1 MKITAS
7 KKTIVILSIS
17 FLLLLL
23 GVFVFV
29 YKDVIRNGFKYG
41 RWFVLDKHEGEF
53 IDCMEYKEEENEIN
67 AICQGFLLETEE
79 KDASKSR
86 GKLCKE
92 FYIVYKDYQGWQKF
106 SPCLNKEDFIY
117 KDILT
122 KPNHYIPVNIHIHYT
137 KVNPFKYKLDNITL
151 EDMGDED
158 LYVEILSKNMGTQNI
173 MEKGLVA
180 TQDDINYEKDGF
192 LPVRGGIMEKYPYI
206 TYFKTLNLKKI
217 GVVDNKIRLL
227 FTGELKNKSISME
240 VFSTSFLLSY
250 YDENKRHNTVFI
262 NTKNYKRVKVGTN
275 YQTHF
280 LSLSN
285 QEEDKLDEIISNCS
299 EDFNAEEPW
308 HHIVCDAGEE
318 KIRNSIISDRYN
330 YINTLLDKNSEQIQP
345 EKFIFYSIFMLEK

>member
-17 FLLLLL
+17 FLLSLIAGIILL
-23 GVFVFV
+23 
-29 YKDVIRNGFKYG
+29 YKDVIHNGIKYG
-41 RWFVLDKHEGEF
+41 KWFALDKHEGEF

-158 LYVEILSKNMGTQNI
+158 LYVELIPNNMAVQQIIRNGKMITQSNLLSEKNGYLAIET
-173 MEKGLVA
+173 
-180 TQDDINYEKDGF
+180 
-192 LPVRGGIMEKYPYI
+192 GIDNNYPYM
-206 TYFKTLNLKKI
+206 TYFKELSLKEIDVKD
-217 GVVDNKIRLL
+217 GKIRLL
-227 FTGELKNKSISME
+227 FTGEVKQQTVTITTIAE
-240 VFSTSFLLSY
+240 SFLFSY
-250 YDENKRHNTVFI
+250 YDEAKKLQDILI
-262 NTKNYKRVKVGTN
+262 NTKNYKEITPGLLYKV
-275 YQTHF
+275 YF
-280 LSLSN
+280 FSLSN
-285 QEEDKLDEIISNCS
+285 KENEKLEDIISSCKNDLTNKEFFDQVFC
-299 EDFNAEEPW
+299 N
-308 HHIVCDAGEE
+308 AGEE
-318 KIRNSIISDRYN
+318 KIRNSVISDRN
-330 YINTLLDKNSEQIQP
+330 TYIDTLLNQNSENLQL
-345 EKFIFYSIFMLEK
+345 EKFILYSLIKLD